1 MVRITLRENFTV
13 CIVHKKV
20 CSVVNRFYDK
30 RNGSEACRHRNE
42 LASCSE
48 LPVRSPLSKLN
59 DLVDNE
65 ARNEDAGKSLP
76 NEAVNCGYG

>member
-20 CSVVNRFYDK
+20 CSMVNRFYDK

-48 LPVRSPLSKLN
+48 LSVRSPLSKLN

-76 NEAVNCGYG
+76 NEAVNRGYG